1 MTYTTLE
8 QHPVRSVS
16 GVQLVRVVI
25 LVDAE
30 SDIPEPHND
39 WNPGSI
45 CMIANTHNFK
55 VLNLEREWV

>member
-1 MTYTTLE
+1 MTYTPLE
-8 QHPVRSVS
+8 QHPVRFVS

-25 LVDAE
+25 LVDTEA
-30 SDIPEPHND
+30 DIPEPHND

>member
-1 MTYTTLE
+1 MTYTILE
-8 QHPVRSVS
+8 QHPVRFVS
-16 GVQLVRVVI
+16 GVQIVRVVI

-30 SDIPEPHND
+30 SDIPEPLND